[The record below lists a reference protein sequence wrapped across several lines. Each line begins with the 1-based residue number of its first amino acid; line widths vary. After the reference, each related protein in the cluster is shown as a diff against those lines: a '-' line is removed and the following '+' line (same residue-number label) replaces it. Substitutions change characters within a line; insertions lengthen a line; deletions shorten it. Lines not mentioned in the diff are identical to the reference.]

1 MTQALS
7 LDNLLAD
14 FEAENFEKEPLSS
27 VPPTLRG
34 YNMIWKLWEDYLA
47 RLNDVNVKPT
57 LRVLKGFFTM
67 LAKERSGLLGKRLSI
82 KTLIQYTIRFKS
94 VYERKHNEELESM
107 QELRTFIKTSLA
119 KSLGLST
126 KTRPKPIASLND
138 LQDILGYLWMNDPL
152 NFLYERARVQIAL
165 LILILVYTASRPG
178 AVIESHAYYMTGQS
192 MRYKDIKFTLQQSP
206 DGGRPLMSI
215 LFTFN
220 LRKNERDDEGE
231 VYKQQLFEDLASRD
245 MCPIT
250 LFLALA
256 FADDAFETVKN
267 IEELY
272 DPSICSAK
280 YIDVKFKESVLNK
293 PLFRSNRS
301 MEPTLDAESLT
312 YQAFNHSLRKVAQR
326 AGFKDIFTSYVIRRT
341 SANVLNQHVTS
352 AERGKILGHSNDKV
366 FQNSYL
372 ASHSGIDLQ
381 SLTVGQDQRT
391 QQINFARSLNS
402 NRGTPLG
409 LITKEFVEIVAK
421 DPEITAAKK
430 RIEDARIEGCEMKI
444 KNEVKRLCNTRREVV
459 KKHAPEMHFEQIMGT
474 RFMPTLRT
482 SIIGMLYGKEDDL
495 PHRSDLVRS
504 LQELC
509 QSMGKDVSNYRC
521 QNPSCRRS
529 SVPFRCQWELFR
541 HNEKGCQRSSMPN
554 DLKFS
559 MTAASSPTLDFQ
571 NFLFQDPLFNV
582 AGISNMSPNLDFQEF
597 LLPDPVTGDFLSM
610 VDFPDVLLL
619 EDPPNTTEKFSSN
632 TENNLSS
639 ITKKSS
645 STTSLLCPQTTCPR
659 HIKPLAS
666 KRTLKAHMS
675 THTRI
680 NRDHLLCARHDCRWH
695 RNICPFKTQTGFD
708 AHMKYH
714 EKEDRKSVEE
724 SPAEI
729 LSVCDDEIMGSV

>member
-7 LDNLLAD
+7 LEDLLAD
-14 FEAENFEKEPLSS
+14 FEVENFEREPLSS

-34 YNMIWKLWEDYLA
+34 YNMIWKLWENYLA
-47 RLNDVNVKPT
+47 RLNNANMKPT

-67 LAKERSGLLGKRLSI
+67 LAKERTGLLGKRLSV
-82 KTLIQYTIRFKS
+82 KTLIQYAIRFKS

-107 QELRTFIKTSLA
+107 PELRTFIKTSLA

-178 AVIESHAYYMTGQS
+178 ALIESHAYYMTGQS
-192 MRYKDIKFTLQQSP
+192 MRYKDIKFSLQQSL

-231 VYKQQLFEDLASRD
+231 VYKQQLFEDLTSRD
-245 MCPIT
+245 ICPIT

-256 FADDAFETVKN
+256 FADDAFETVKS

-280 YIDVKFKESVLNK
+280 YIDIQFKESALNK

-301 MEPTLDAESLT
+301 MEASQDAESLT
-312 YQAFNHSLRKVAQR
+312 YQAFNHSLRKIAQR

-381 SLTVGQDQRT
+381 SLTVGQEQRT

-409 LITKEFVEIVAK
+409 LISKEFVEVVAK
-421 DPEITAAKK
+421 DLEITAAKK
-430 RIEDARIEGCEMKI
+430 RIEDVQLEGRDLKI
-444 KNEVKRLCNTRREVV
+444 KSEVKRLCNIRREVV
-459 KKHAPEMHFEQIMGT
+459 
-474 RFMPTLRT
+474 
-482 SIIGMLYGKEDDL
+482 
-495 PHRSDLVRS
+495 
-504 LQELC
+504 
-509 QSMGKDVSNYRC
+509 
-521 QNPSCRRS
+521 
-529 SVPFRCQWELFR
+529 
-541 HNEKGCQRSSMPN
+541 
-554 DLKFS
+554 
-559 MTAASSPTLDFQ
+559 
-571 NFLFQDPLFNV
+571 
-582 AGISNMSPNLDFQEF
+582 
-597 LLPDPVTGDFLSM
+597 
-610 VDFPDVLLL
+610 
-619 EDPPNTTEKFSSN
+619 
-632 TENNLSS
+632 
-639 ITKKSS
+639 
-645 STTSLLCPQTTCPR
+645 
-659 HIKPLAS
+659 
-666 KRTLKAHMS
+666 
-675 THTRI
+675 
-680 NRDHLLCARHDCRWH
+680 
-695 RNICPFKTQTGFD
+695 
-708 AHMKYH
+708 
-714 EKEDRKSVEE
+714 
-724 SPAEI
+724 
-729 LSVCDDEIMGSV
+729 